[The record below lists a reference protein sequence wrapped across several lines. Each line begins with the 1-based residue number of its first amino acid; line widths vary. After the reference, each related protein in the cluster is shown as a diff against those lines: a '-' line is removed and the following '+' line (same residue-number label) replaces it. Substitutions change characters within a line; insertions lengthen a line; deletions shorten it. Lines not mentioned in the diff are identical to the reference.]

1 MLSSYALRRMA
12 LAALVSTGVG
22 GATTSTIPGLE
33 HWPPGTVAVVVA
45 AVVALGAVMR
55 KVLHAALIALA
66 VTVALIVVDAATGG
80 HIQQALNLGA
90 LLPGGS
96 A

>member
-22 GATTSTIPGLE
+22 GTATSTIPGLE

>member
-22 GATTSTIPGLE
+22 GTATSTIPGLE

-45 AVVALGAVMR
+45 AVVALGAIMR
-55 KVLHAALIALA
+55 KVLHAVLIALGVTIALIALDA
-66 VTVALIVVDAATGG
+66 VTGG

-90 LLPGGS
+90 LLRGG
-96 A
+96 AA